1 MEKQNMVGTTKRPL
15 KALQGRGKRPKL
27 AQKEEDHEVERRGS
41 ELGEDVGML
50 ERKVKA
56 LQSLVPGGE
65 SLEIESLFEE
75 TAEYIQALQG
85 QVDAMRALVCFFD
98 ALQRDKRKIGG

>member
-27 AQKEEDHEVERRGS
+27 AQKEEEEERRGS

-50 ERKVKA
+50 EGKVKA

-65 SLEIESLFEE
+65 SLEIENLFKE

-98 ALQRDKRKIGG
+98 ALERDKRKIAG

>member
-1 MEKQNMVGTTKRPL
+1 MVGTAKRPL

-27 AQKEEDHEVERRGS
+27 AQKKEDHDEVERRGN

-50 ERKVKA
+50 DRKVKA

-85 QVDAMRALVCFFD
+85 QVYAMKALVSFFD
-98 ALQRDKRKIGG
+98 ALERDKRKIGG